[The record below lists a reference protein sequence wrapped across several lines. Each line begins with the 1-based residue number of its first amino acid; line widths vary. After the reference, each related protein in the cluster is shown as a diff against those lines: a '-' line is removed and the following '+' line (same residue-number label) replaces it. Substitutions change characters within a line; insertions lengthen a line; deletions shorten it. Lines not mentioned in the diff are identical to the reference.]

1 MMAATITHAHPILP
15 SADLGVTEAFY
26 AKLGFVRLGLW
37 DEGYLIVERD
47 AVQLHFWHCE
57 DPAVAEMTSCYIRAT
72 DVDALHAAFA
82 SAVEAWIGAARLQPP
97 EDRAWGMR
105 EFYVVDPSGVL
116 LRIGQPRR

>member
-1 MMAATITHAHPILP
+1 MTATISNAHPILP
-15 SADLGVTEAFY
+15 SADLRATAAFY
-26 AKLGFVRLGLW
+26 STLGFSRVGLW
-37 DEGYLIVERD
+37 EEGYLIVERD
-47 AVQLHFWHCE
+47 KVQLHFWHCE
-57 DPAVAEMTSCYIRAT
+57 DLAVAEMTSCYIRAP

-82 SAVEAWIGAARLQPP
+82 AIPEAWTGTAQLRPP